1 MALKHVRTMRL
12 GRFLAQAFENYLP
25 FICLRLDGERCM
37 EVGESGQIHEAVSLG
52 RSSKLLAMSL
62 SLTFVGCGNG

>member
-1 MALKHVRTMRL
+1 
-12 GRFLAQAFENYLP
+12 
-25 FICLRLDGERCM
+25 M